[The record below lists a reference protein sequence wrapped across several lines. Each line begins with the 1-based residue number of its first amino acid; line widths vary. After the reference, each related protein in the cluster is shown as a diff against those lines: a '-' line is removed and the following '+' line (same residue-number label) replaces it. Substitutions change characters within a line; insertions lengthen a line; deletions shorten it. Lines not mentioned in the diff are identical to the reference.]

1 MKENEKNTI
10 KLFEY
15 FYNHLYKTNFKLD
28 LSINNQDKVLSNF
41 VKELEKRVIG
51 VSNNFLVSFL
61 SFGFAYFYTKRL
73 KRKITL
79 NWIASKKLLTRF
91 LAREEGTDYYT
102 REFLREYN
110 INLDELRSY
119 LVEQQEVDYL
129 ALDKQEELNKARLPD
144 SDARLYNCLQDT
156 TLYNHRSAICLICHQ
171 KTFCKN
177 LLKTTNNF
185 VYKKRGYESK

>member
-129 ALDKQEELNKARLPD
+129 
-144 SDARLYNCLQDT
+144 
-156 TLYNHRSAICLICHQ
+156 
-171 KTFCKN
+171 
-177 LLKTTNNF
+177 
-185 VYKKRGYESK
+185 V